1 MRERRRPMRL
11 ETRNPPSDVPHDGLR
26 SWDEVAAIWR
36 LRSGESL
43 TRQGVCYVAREALRK
58 LKRRIEEDARLAD
71 ELGLK
76 LPPEEP

>member
-11 ETRNPPSDVPHDGLR
+11 EPRNPPSDVPHDGLR

-36 LRSGESL
+36 LRTGESL